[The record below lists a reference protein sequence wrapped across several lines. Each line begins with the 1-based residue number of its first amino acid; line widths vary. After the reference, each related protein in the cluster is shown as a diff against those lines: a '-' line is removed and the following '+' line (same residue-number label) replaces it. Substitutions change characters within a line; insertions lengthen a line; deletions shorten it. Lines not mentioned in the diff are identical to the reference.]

1 MHGQLPDDTL
11 EVGGD
16 ADVFGVDVVG
26 EGEARRDG
34 WVRECRALT
43 RTSVRRQAVT
53 RHFQS
58 STDETRSPAD
68 ARDASSAAAADCVAK
83 RRQRIRGGTVTSR
96 VFVRPAS
103 NRHLCARPSH
113 CWPMWLINTST
124 VRL

>member
-1 MHGQLPDDTL
+1 MHRQLPDDTL

-34 WVRECRALT
+34 RVSERREPT
-43 RTSVRRQAVT
+43 RTSVRRQT

-58 STDETRSPAD
+58 STDETRSSED
-68 ARDASSAAAADCVAK
+68 ARDASSAAAADCGAK

-96 VFVRPAS
+96 VGLRPIVISAHVLPTVGRCGS
-103 NRHLCARPSH
+103 LILRPF
-113 CWPMWLINTST
+113 IF
-124 VRL
+124 

>member
-1 MHGQLPDDTL
+1 MHRQLPDDTL

-34 WVRECRALT
+34 RVSERREPT
-43 RTSVRRQAVT
+43 RTSVRRQT

-68 ARDASSAAAADCVAK
+68 SRDASSAAAADCVGK

-96 VFVRPAS
+96 VFGIACVQSSSLMR
-103 NRHLCARPSH
+103 
-113 CWPMWLINTST
+113 TSFPLLAD
-124 VRL
+124 VAH

>member
-1 MHGQLPDDTL
+1 MHRQLPDDTL

-34 WVRECRALT
+34 RVSERREPT
-43 RTSVRRQAVT
+43 RTSVQRQT

-58 STDETRSPAD
+58 STDETRSPED

-96 VFVRPAS
+96 VFVRSAS
-103 NRHLCARPSH
+103 NRHLCARPSY
-113 CWPMWLINTST
+113 CWPMWLINTSA
-124 VRL
+124 VHL